1 MIRANLSR
9 SPMYSGQIQS
19 TGPRYCPSIEDKVVR
34 FSDRERHQVFLEPEG
49 LDDSTVYPN
58 GISTSL
64 PTEVQALMIASIPG
78 LEEARVLRYG
88 YAIEYD
94 YVDPRELK
102 PTLETKKVQGLYLAG
117 QINGTT
123 GYEEAGGQ
131 GIVAGLNAALADLG
145 SGAGLPGMVLAI
157 ARPDIHVTLIEQ
169 DQRKAAFLQEVSS
182 LLALKNTRILNLDI
196 HKVTDRFPLITARAL
211 APLTVLCGMANS
223 LFAEGKSDCLFP
235 KGKNF
240 ANELMEAQQD
250 WEIDFAVI
258 PSKTHGDS
266 SIVSITKL
274 SPKQGK
280 QA

>member
-1 MIRANLSR
+1 MTSFLPSWANNVSR
-9 SPMYSGQIQS
+9 ETFSQLEKYVALLQKWNKAINLVGKS
-19 TGPRYCPSIEDKVVR
+19 TESEIW
-34 FSDRERHQVFLEPEG
+34 ERHIADSLQLLPLIPE
-49 LDDSTVYPN
+49 STP
-58 GISTSL
+58 
-64 PTEVQALMIASIPG
+64 
-78 LEEARVLRYG
+78 
-88 YAIEYD
+88 
-94 YVDPRELK
+94 
-102 PTLETKKVQGLYLAG
+102 
-117 QINGTT
+117 
-123 GYEEAGGQ
+123 
-131 GIVAGLNAALADLG
+131 ALADLG

-157 ARPDIHVTLIEQ
+157 ARPDIYVTLIEQ